1 MAETL
6 DWGTML
12 WVGCFY
18 SPPMQ
23 SAKLVAFAPS
33 ALRKAL
39 IQLATGPLLIAFS
52 AIRGFDNIWSSL

>member
-1 MAETL
+1 
-6 DWGTML
+6 
-12 WVGCFY
+12 
-18 SPPMQ
+18 